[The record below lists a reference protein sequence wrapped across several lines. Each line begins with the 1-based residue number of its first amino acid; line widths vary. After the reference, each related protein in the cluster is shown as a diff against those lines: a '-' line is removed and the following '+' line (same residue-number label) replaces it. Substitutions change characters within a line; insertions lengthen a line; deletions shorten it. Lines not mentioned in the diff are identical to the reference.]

1 VKRFDSLRSVDR
13 SSSSLSRCRFFDE
26 PGDDADGDAD
36 GDAEEISEEEDTEE
50 GSVGRQSSPAAKS
63 MGGNDS

>member
-1 VKRFDSLRSVDR
+1 MKRFDSLRSVDR
-13 SSSSLSRCRFFDE
+13 SSSSLSRWLFFDE
-26 PGDDADGDAD
+26 PGDDAY